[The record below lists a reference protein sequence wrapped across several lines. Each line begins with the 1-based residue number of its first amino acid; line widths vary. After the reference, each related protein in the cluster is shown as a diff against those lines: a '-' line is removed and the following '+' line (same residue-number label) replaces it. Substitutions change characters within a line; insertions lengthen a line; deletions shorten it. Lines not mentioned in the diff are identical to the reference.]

1 MDSDYFPNW
10 FYEANV
16 VVIPKPY
23 TNLTRKLQV
32 NVSFQVLINKLS
44 AIDSSSIQKRYDDHY
59 TS

>member
-16 VVIPKPY
+16 AVIPKPY
-23 TNLTRKLQV
+23 TNITRKLQD

-44 AIDSSSIQKRYDDHY
+44 AINSSNIQKRYDDDY